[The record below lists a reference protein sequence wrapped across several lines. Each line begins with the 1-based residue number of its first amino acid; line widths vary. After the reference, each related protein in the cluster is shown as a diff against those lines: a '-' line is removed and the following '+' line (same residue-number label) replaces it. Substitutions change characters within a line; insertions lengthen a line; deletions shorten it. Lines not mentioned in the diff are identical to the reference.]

1 MDVPDVRSVVSKR
14 KYREREARQAPTAA
28 RADVVIVTFWFCRG
42 DITHPGSTDI
52 RALINF

>member
-28 RADVVIVTFWFCRG
+28 RADVVIVTFCRG